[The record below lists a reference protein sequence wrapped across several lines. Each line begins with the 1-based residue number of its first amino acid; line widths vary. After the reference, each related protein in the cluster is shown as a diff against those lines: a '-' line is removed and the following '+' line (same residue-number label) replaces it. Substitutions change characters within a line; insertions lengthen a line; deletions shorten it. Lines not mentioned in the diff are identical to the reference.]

1 MTILHHIQRVVAR
14 SRKKN
19 AFSHFG
25 RDDLLLAVAYW
36 YGYACGQQR
45 VENTFSAA
53 VNHISDYLSER
64 EQDHLY
70 AMFTRWLPFIGLDA
84 VPAHIRQ
91 HFFDYHKGE

>member
-1 MTILHHIQRVVAR
+1 MMTILHHIQRVVAR
-14 SRKKN
+14 TKKSS
-19 AFSHFG
+19 SHFG

-36 YGYACGQQR
+36 YGYACGQQS
-45 VENTFSAA
+45 VENDFSAA
-53 VNHISDYLSER
+53 VSHISDYMSER
-64 EQDHLY
+64 EQDHLC

>member
-19 AFSHFG
+19 AFSHFS

-36 YGYACGQQR
+36 YGYACGQQS
-45 VENTFSAA
+45 VENDFSAA
-53 VNHISDYLSER
+53 VSHISDYMSER
-64 EQDHLY
+64 EQDHLC